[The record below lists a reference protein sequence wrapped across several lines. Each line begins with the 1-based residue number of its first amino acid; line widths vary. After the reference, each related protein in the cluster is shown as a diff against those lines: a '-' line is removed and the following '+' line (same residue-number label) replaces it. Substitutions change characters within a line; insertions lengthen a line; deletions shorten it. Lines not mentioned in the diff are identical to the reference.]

1 MGCELILNEKT
12 RIISGNMMPELM
24 ASVDKLI
31 DEFMAIVNAMAMD
44 RHLQKGIARSQL
56 PCSMVAILDKEKL
69 SILAQFRRENK
80 FASYFQ
86 NNSVALTPQQ
96 AANSAQWEF
105 GLDDAFVIQFPKEVL
120 DQNSEQRRKSLESIS
135 SEHIDSE
142 FNRFAELLSLIR
154 TRPIFGDTSLT
165 VGARSLLLLLPQDK
179 GKRRNYDSIKRA
191 IEAIGLAVCEAE
203 DIRKGRSSVREMW
216 RSINQAAIIIAD
228 LTGFDAGVMYGL
240 GIAHTIGKETILVHP
255 QGSKYLTDIPKTHRI
270 CYEDSIA
277 GREKLEGQLIEML
290 QNMLQPISD

>member
-86 NNSVALTPQQ
+86 NNSV
-96 AANSAQWEF
+96 
-105 GLDDAFVIQFPKEVL
+105 LDDAFVIQFPKEVL